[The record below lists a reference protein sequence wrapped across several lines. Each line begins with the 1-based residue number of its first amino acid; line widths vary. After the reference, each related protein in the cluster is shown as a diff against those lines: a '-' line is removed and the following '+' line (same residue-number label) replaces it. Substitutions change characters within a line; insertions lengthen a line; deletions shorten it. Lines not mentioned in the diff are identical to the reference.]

1 MGAIKR
7 WIVIS
12 IKGAY
17 KMKKNNVKTKM
28 MKKKILGLA
37 LIAMSVVTFTGMAQ
51 TTNKDNNVKK
61 ENIKGK
67 KADKQMRRNQVNPFE
82 GLNLTDA
89 QKTQLQNLDTQC
101 KAARDQQMKA
111 RKENKQ
117 RNDST
122 RMAERRAAKKSYLD
136 QVKAIVGP
144 EQYVVFLENFYVNGG
159 NRGNKALKP
168 GKRHDKHGFAHGHG
182 NKHDRKDG
190 KNRQQNCPVASQS

>member
-1 MGAIKR
+1 
-7 WIVIS
+7 
-12 IKGAY
+12 
-17 KMKKNNVKTKM
+17 M

-89 QKTQLQNLDTQC
+89 QKTQLQNLDTQR

-111 RKENKQ
+111 
-117 RNDST
+117 
-122 RMAERRAAKKSYLD
+122 
-136 QVKAIVGP
+136 
-144 EQYVVFLENFYVNGG
+144 
-159 NRGNKALKP
+159 
-168 GKRHDKHGFAHGHG
+168 
-182 NKHDRKDG
+182 
-190 KNRQQNCPVASQS
+190 C